1 MVRRIERPRSPRL
14 SEFLSESGAGC
25 DRFILCDSG
34 AGANV
39 TSEDK
44 ITLEPFAP
52 HAAAGHFETNRSQEL
67 GNTPAA
73 ASMLPCLDL
82 NPLKLRLC
90 ERVLGPG
97 KNVLGETGY
106 VDFYVIRARR
116 AITSNEVIDGA
127 ELNSLKGGVDFLVRF
142 DFCAFPERERA
153 PRH

>member
-1 MVRRIERPRSPRL
+1 MLPVISL
-14 SEFLSESGAGC
+14 SCA
-25 DRFILCDSG
+25 DSG
-34 AGANV
+34 AGVNV

-52 HAAAGHFETNRSQEL
+52 HAAAGNFETNRSQEL
-67 GNTPAA
+67 GNTPTA

-106 VDFYVIRARR
+106 IDFYVIRARH
-116 AITSNEVIDGA
+116 AITSNEVIDGG
-127 ELNSLKGGVDFLVRF
+127 ELNSEGRGRLS
-142 DFCAFPERERA
+142 C
-153 PRH
+153 